1 MNADTDLLQAEL
13 TQANALLRTV
23 IDENPNIIF
32 MKDWE
37 GKFLIGNRALAALYG
52 TTPDNLVGKDDGAF
66 NTNAEQVDFFLKN
79 VQEIMSQSATQVVM
93 EESTH
98 AVTGDV
104 TYFQSIKKPLTTK
117 DGKKQ
122 ILVIANDVSEIKR
135 VQQRLEESERR
146 LRYVLEATREGVWDW
161 DIKTGVV
168 THNQQW
174 CRIAGLDDPYLQHPL
189 EVFSSMLHDDDN
201 ALVMARLQSCLSGE
215 GRYQSEHR
223 MRWPDGRVVWVLDRG
238 DVVERDS
245 DGAPLR
251 MVGSFV
257 DISERKAGELALSV
271 RTELSNAIF
280 ELSPDGFISFDDARR
295 VSYVSPAF
303 TRMTGI
309 EAAQLHG
316 LDEEHFTDL
325 LAQRCATHGRFRG
338 VDALRQSINQNTPDE
353 RALIELATA
362 DKRILEVGLRVS
374 EASTVSQILYFRDVT
389 HETEV
394 DQMKSE
400 FLSTA
405 AHELRTP
412 MASIFGFAEVLL
424 THELDPASHREFLEI
439 IFTQAGLMSSILNEL
454 LDLAR
459 IEARRGKDFV
469 IEVTKAQAVLNA
481 VVKGFKVPVGQSVPT
496 QRVPD
501 EPVYILADFKKA
513 QQAIMNVL
521 SNAYK
526 YSPQGARVSI
536 GMDVVTEDVPAAGQG
551 PSSAMVAIRIVD
563 EGIGMTPEQTKR
575 VFERF
580 YRADASGT
588 VPGTGLGMSIVKE
601 IVDLHHGRVEIQSQI
616 GLGTTVTLMFP
627 AGENRAEPAAQ

>member
-1 MNADTDLLQAEL
+1 MNANTGLLQAEL

-32 MKDWE
+32 MKDWA

-52 TTPDNLVGKDDGAF
+52 TTPENLVGKDDGAF
-66 NTNAEQVDFFLKN
+66 NKNAEQVEFFLKN
-79 VQEIMSQSATQVVM
+79 VQAIMSQSETQVVM

-146 LRYVLEATREGVWDW
+146 LRYVLDATCEGIWDW

-174 CRIAGLDDPYLQHPL
+174 CHIAGLDDQYLQHPV
-189 EVFSSMLHDDDN
+189 EVFSTLLHEDDK
-201 ALVMARLQSCLSGE
+201 ACVMTRLQSCLSGG

-223 MRWPDGRVVWVLDRG
+223 MRWRDDRVVWVLDRG

-245 DGAPLR
+245 DGCPVR

-257 DISERKAGELALSV
+257 DISERKAAELALTV
-271 RTELSNAIF
+271 RTELLDAIF
-280 ELSPDGFISFDDARR
+280 ELSPDGFVSFDEAHR

-303 TRMTGI
+303 THMTGI
-309 EAAQLHG
+309 EAARLHG
-316 LDEEHFTDL
+316 LDEPCFTEL
-325 LAQRCATHGRFRG
+325 LAQGCAAHGRLQG
-338 VDALRQSINQNTPDE
+338 VDALRRSTTQNKPDE
-353 RALIELATA
+353 RVLIELATP
-362 DKRILEVGLRVS
+362 DKRILEVGLRAS

-424 THELDPASHREFLEI
+424 THELDPVSQHEFLDI
-439 IFTQAGLMSSILNEL
+439 IFKQSSLMSSILNEL
-454 LDLAR
+454 LDLSR
-459 IEARRGKDFV
+459 IESRRGKDFV
-469 IEVTKAQAVLNA
+469 FEATHAQDLIAL
-481 VVKGFKVPVGQSVPT
+481 VVSGFKLPAGRSMPSLVMPNAPL
-496 QRVPD
+496 
-501 EPVYILADFKKA
+501 YILADHSKA
-513 QQAIMNVL
+513 HQAILNVL

-526 YSPQGARVSI
+526 YSPAGGGVQIELVQAKDKSGLPRV
-536 GMDVVTEDVPAAGQG
+536 GVRVTDT
-551 PSSAMVAIRIVD
+551 
-563 EGIGMTPEQTKR
+563 GIGMTPAQIER
-575 VFERF
+575 IFERF
-580 YRADASGT
+580 YRADTSG
-588 VPGTGLGMSIVKE
+588 VILGTGLGMSIVKE
-601 IVDLHHGRVEIQSQI
+601 IVELHGGEVDVVSQV
-616 GLGTTVTLMFP
+616 GAGTSVTLWLP
-627 AGENRAEPAAQ
+627 AS